1 MKNFYSKSKNCI
13 GLLIDGKSYTL
24 THSHPNFDTISDLLN
39 AKSIDWEAIAQHVD
53 IQKAVLEYTGSN
65 IKVIN
70 GEFFYKAPGKKMIQ
84 LAENAIITRI
94 IDLFKQGQEFKP
106 LLNFL
111 DNVSENPSN
120 TAIQELFMFLEDNSL
135 PITPDGHFLA
145 YKRITGDYKDY
156 HTKTID
162 NRLGMT
168 VTMPRAK
175 VDDDRYRTCSN
186 GLHFCAKGY
195 LSYYPGDKVVVVK
208 VNPADVVSIPADYD
222 NMKGRCCRYK
232 VIAEIADEKS
242 DDMDLRRYINDDP
255 ESPII
260 MTVETEIEP
269 NDKEEKEEMSVYEGS
284 VKGFLKDTPKEARKV
299 GKTYRLKTALGTS
312 DYEFVKTT
320 GDRAFTKIRSIDEAA
335 EAKKVGGVKKSAKRS
350 VKETIVKTLG
360 DILEAEFKAEEAK
373 KTVKNASSKKVDK
386 KAVVHAKEVKFKG
399 TVLEFKR
406 KYPKEKRKFGVVYVI
421 ENSAGSSKY
430 EFKGTL
436 GERGLTKVK

>member
-24 THSHPNFDTISDLLN
+24 THSHPNFDTIDDLLN
-39 AKSIDWEAIAQHVD
+39 AEHIDWEAIALHLD

-65 IKVIN
+65 IKVVN
-70 GEFFYKAPGKKMIQ
+70 GEFFYKAQGKKMIQ
-84 LAENAIITRI
+84 LAENAIVTRI
-94 IDLFKQGQEFKP
+94 IDLFKQGQEFAP

-120 TAIQELFMFLEDNSL
+120 TAIQELFLFLEDNSL

-145 YKRITGDYKDY
+145 YKRITGDYKDC

-195 LSYYPGDKVVVVK
+195 LQYYPGEKVVVVK

-242 DDMDLRRYINDDP
+242 DDMDLCRYINDDP

-260 MTVETEIEP
+260 MTVEKEIEP
-269 NDKEEKEEMSVYEGS
+269 IEEKEEEMVTYIGS
-284 VKGFLKDTPKEARKV
+284 VKGFLKDFPKEARKV
-299 GKTYRLKTALGTS
+299 GRTYRLKTALGTS
-312 DYEFVKTT
+312 EYEFVKTT
-320 GDRAFTKIRSIDEAA
+320 GDRAFTKIRTIDEAA
-335 EAKKVGGVKKSAKRS
+335 EAKKVGGKKDVSNQ
-350 VKETIVKTLG
+350 E
-360 DILEAEFKAEEAK
+360 
-373 KTVKNASSKKVDK
+373 K
-386 KAVVHAKEVKFKG
+386 KAVENTKSTEMKTEAAEPKKETKKAGDKKPTKKAAKDNAVKEVKFKG

-436 GERGLTKVK
+436 GERGLTKVN